1 MGFACAF
8 LLGRR
13 RSNLDFEIL
22 FNSALHCDAD
32 RTASRDRSQPL
43 KYAAHG
49 IRAALVI
56 CYTWISSRLKRA
68 VAHTTAPAAKFASGV
83 SYAALNFNGAVKFSN
98 DGTHIRETR
107 IVKFKLERRELRNL
121 STRLPVL

>member
-8 LLGRR
+8 CSSGGAK
-13 RSNLDFEIL
+13 SVFEIL
-22 FNSALHCDAD
+22 FNLALHCDAD

-43 KYAAHG
+43 KCAAHG

-83 SYAALNFNGAVKFSN
+83 SYAVLNFNGAVKFSS
-98 DGTHIRETR
+98 DSTHIRETR
-107 IVKFKLERRELRNL
+107 IVKFQLKRRELLNL
-121 STRLPVL
+121 STCLPVL

>member
-8 LLGRR
+8 CSGDGAK
-13 RSNLDFEIL
+13 SVFEIL
-22 FNSALHCDAD
+22 FNLALHCDAD
-32 RTASRDRSQPL
+32 RTASHGRSQPL

-83 SYAALNFNGAVKFSN
+83 SYAILNFNDAVKFNS
-98 DGTHIRETR
+98 DSTHIRETR